1 MKLIKYLAIPAI
13 IFAVASCD
21 KHEILFNT
29 ELAPDAEF
37 QLHYFEPVIDQAS
50 NYIDSV
56 FVNDVLYS
64 SVDGAGQL
72 VPYNGVPGG
81 ATGRFFSITP
91 GQVNFKFYRAK
102 VEIINGKEVRTP
114 ELVYNQTVTLNAG
127 KQNVFVYDL
136 NEAPVVVDNQYPYWD
151 PSTTTANA
159 ETFGTD
165 SIAKVMFCNFMYEN
179 DASGNLVPYPG
190 KLQYQWRDPRSTSS
204 DPVWHNVGE
213 PVAFG
218 EVTERTV
225 IKVVK
230 SVFNSSGYC
239 RIDYRILDENGNILR
254 MINSSGNEV
263 NYSDWWNAYIGR
275 SYMHIFGGI
284 RNPKFEPNDE
294 GKLVAVEPT
303 VAVRVWTS
311 L

>member
-1 MKLIKYLAIPAI
+1 MKILKYITIPALLL
-13 IFAVASCD
+13 AMVSCD

-29 ELAPDAEF
+29 MEAPDAEF
-37 QLHYFEPVIDQAS
+37 QLHYFEPVANQAS

-64 SVDGAGQL
+64 SVNGQGQL
-72 VPYNGVPGG
+72 LPYNGVPGG
-81 ATGRFFSITP
+81 ATGRFFAIAP
-91 GQVNFKFYRAK
+91 GETNFKFYRKGA
-102 VEIINGKEVRTP
+102 V
-114 ELVYNQTVTLNAG
+114 VYNQTVTLNSG
-127 KQNVFVYDL
+127 KQNVFVHDL

-151 PSTTTANA
+151 PSTTAANA
-159 ETFGTD
+159 ETFNTD
-165 SIAKVMFCNFMYEN
+165 SVAKVMFCNFIYEN
-179 DASGNLVPYPG
+179 DGNGNLIPYPG
-190 KLQYQWRDPRSTSS
+190 KLQYQWMDPRSTSS

-213 PVAFG
+213 PVSFG

-239 RIDYRILDENGNILR
+239 RIDYRILDENGNVLR
-254 MINSSGNEV
+254 MVNSSGNEV

-275 SYMHIFGGI
+275 SYMHILGGI
-284 RNPKFEPNDE
+284 RNADVNA
-294 GKLVAVEPT
+294 GQPT
-303 VAVRVWTS
+303 IAVRVWTS